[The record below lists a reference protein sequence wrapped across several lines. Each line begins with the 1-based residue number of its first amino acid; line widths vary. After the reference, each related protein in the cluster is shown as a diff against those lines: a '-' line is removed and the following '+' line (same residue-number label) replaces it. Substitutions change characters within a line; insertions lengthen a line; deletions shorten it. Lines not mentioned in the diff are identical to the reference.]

1 MMSGLLSWFFKPIVK
16 MKIDNIELSSKKLL
30 EHRVFGQSQE
40 NSKRLYKLL
49 TVKQLEACLIR
60 LIEIDLVSKGIRIG
74 DAWNELE
81 KFILGLARII
91 HRKKA
96 KNYGH

>member
-1 MMSGLLSWFFKPIVK
+1 M
-16 MKIDNIELSSKKLL
+16 
-30 EHRVFGQSQE
+30 
-40 NSKRLYKLL
+40 
-49 TVKQLEACLIR
+49 
-60 LIEIDLVSKGIRIG
+60 G

-96 KNYGH
+96 RKYGH